1 MTDFE
6 SLGKL
11 LIEIER
17 REVIGK
23 NFYKP
28 LSKDGKFLLSLFC
41 SKGMKKKMFS
51 SKQVKQMIDYGW
63 YVNIL
68 QAPME
73 DFS

>member
-11 LIEIER
+11 LIELEH

-28 LSKDGKFLLSLFC
+28 LSKDGKFLLTLFC
-41 SKGMKKKMFS
+41 SKGMRKKMFS
-51 SKQVKQMIDYGW
+51 SRQVKLMVDYGW
-63 YVNIL
+63 YVNVVPI
-68 QAPME
+68 PME